1 MNNNE
6 TEVNSMPY
14 IHQLF
19 LQCQLVKPVENPLEE
34 FCGESFGGILWRN
47 SCKMQ

>member
-14 IHQLF
+14 MQQLL
-19 LQCQLVKPVENPLEE
+19 LQYQLENPVIFLY
-34 FCGESFGGILWRN
+34 
-47 SCKMQ
+47 

>member
-6 TEVNSMPY
+6 TEINSMPY

-19 LQCQLVKPVENPLEE
+19 LQCQLVNPVENPLEE
-34 FCGESFGGILWRN
+34 FCGGILVKCN
-47 SCKMQ
+47 S